1 MMNNKNWK
9 TRLPVDMAD
18 SATGLTELLDLRGL
32 VDRVGEHLL
41 FLLLSVLSQ
50 RHCTQPAVKRHWGRV
65 EHVALGHFGVVG
77 EQQQSC

>member
-50 RHCTQPAVKRHWGRV
+50 RHCTGTSGTRGPWTFWCRW
-65 EHVALGHFGVVG
+65 
-77 EQQQSC
+77 